1 MKEEVLV
8 DRAKESLVTL
18 AATMI
23 DHQLD
28 IRTSPSKAVFAKADL
43 SPEIAVGLLRL
54 TPVARTVMRFD
65 PEKKGCR
72 KEPQD
77 TVHNQLS

>member
-8 DRAKESLVTL
+8 DRVKECLVRP

-28 IRTSPSKAVFAKADL
+28 IRTSPPKAIYAKADL
-43 SPEIAVGLLRL
+43 ASKIAVGLLRL
-54 TPVARTVMRFD
+54 TPVARTLVKFD
-65 PEKKGCR
+65 PEKR
-72 KEPQD
+72 VP
-77 TVHNQLS
+77 

>member
-8 DRAKESLVTL
+8 DRVKKCLVRL

-28 IRTSPSKAVFAKADL
+28 IRPSKAIYAKADL
-43 SPEIAVGLLRL
+43 TSEIAVGLLRL
-54 TPVARTVMRFD
+54 TPVARTAMRFD
-65 PEKKGCR
+65 PEKR
-72 KEPQD
+72 VP
-77 TVHNQLS
+77 